1 MIDKLN
7 FAKLNGLIP
16 AIIQETTT
24 NQVLMVGF
32 MNREAVEKTIQEK
45 KVTFWSRTKGR
56 LWQKGETSGNTLSVS
71 SMQVDCDGDA
81 LLVRA
86 LPAGPVCHT
95 GSFTCFGEEKSLEA
109 DAALEGLEEII
120 RERRQQMSSESYTA
134 RLFEKGTPR
143 IVQKVGEEAVETV
156 VAAMQ
161 KDTNAVKEETA
172 DLLYHL
178 LVLLQDQGLRLSD
191 VTEVLKKRM
200 QKLTGQNPEKPSP
213 AG

>member
-16 AIIQETTT
+16 AVIQDTTT

-32 MNREAVEKTIQEK
+32 MNREAVEKTMQEK
-45 KVTFWSRTKGR
+45 KVTFWSRTKQR
-56 LWQKGETSGNTLSVS
+56 LWQKGETSGNTLAVS
-71 SMQVDCDGDA
+71 SMQVDCDSDA

-86 LPAGPVCHT
+86 IPAGPVCHT
-95 GSFTCFGEEKSLEA
+95 GSFTCFGEDKSRGA
-109 DAALEGLEEII
+109 DAVLEGLEEII
-120 RERRQQMSSESYTA
+120 RERRQQMSSGSYTA

-143 IVQKVGEEAVETV
+143 IAQKVGEEAVETV

-161 KDTNAVKEETA
+161 HNAGALKEEAA

-178 LVLLQDQGLRLSD
+178 LVLLQDQELRLSD
-191 VTEVLKKRM
+191 VTEVLKRRM
-200 QKLTGQNPEKPSP
+200 KPADGAESKQTSP
-213 AG
+213 GG